1 MTQSSELTGGAGFS
15 FEAAVAAFYMV
26 ALLGEDT
33 APALNNRIVSR
44 VALQQTA
51 FGEPLDDIIVD
62 AYSNNEELGRLSLQ
76 VKRSLTISNATSN
89 TDFREIVKNSWA
101 TLLKEEFRENID
113 RYGAAVGTISEASWR
128 DLYNVCEFARAS
140 LTYQSFFQ
148 RFSDDGNAGANHL
161 RIVEVF
167 RALLNE
173 YAGQAITDYDLYR
186 FLKHFVLIKFDFLHE
201 EATDPVEA
209 ITQLRHTLAISE
221 QSRASALWVRLVT
234 FAREGAGRSEEFN
247 RLTLLAKLA
256 GEYRFSGA
264 SSMKADLDQLTQLT
278 QLWIEDITSEIDD
291 FHVMRHNLLEETNE
305 LLTSHRFIQI
315 KGLPGTGKSA
325 LLKEIVQSKL
335 NNGTVLF
342 LKSDRLIGNSWAA
355 FAKNIGLATQNIEI
369 LLSEIAVTGTPTLFI
384 DGIDRI
390 QPTHRKIVLDLVN
403 AIMNSSVL
411 SHWCVMVTSR
421 DVGIE
426 PLRNWLPTK
435 LFSNVGVDTVTV
447 DPLND
452 EEAEILAAAK
462 PELRTLLFAAGRV
475 KEIARR
481 PFFAYVLARGISAAT
496 MQTGFAPQSEINLI
510 EAWWEGGGYHSEPQE
525 IFKRQHALEELA
537 KVSARRFGL
546 RILYS
551 ELSISTIEIL
561 HNLIDDGI
569 IHETQKGVACKFAHD
584 IFFEW
589 SEFYLLKRKDENWLD
604 ALIDAR
610 EPPVLGRVVE
620 LLSQSFFSSE
630 QEWPAHL
637 MRIETSVLRSQW
649 QRAWL
654 IGPFGMPDFEDSITT
669 FEKAISQDNYRRLR
683 SLFVW
688 FQAEKTVPNK
698 LVLNGQ
704 LISTELPSYE
714 IIRIADMLGW
724 PSDFSAWRR
733 LIIWTLDQVEC
744 FPCTVIPDIVSVFE
758 VWQNAL
764 AGYPN
769 VLSDRIVK
777 KCLDWLIDIED
788 KLHPEEWS
796 YNLGKWRELGHDN
809 LKNLETS
816 LRMLVLRSARTTSVI
831 VKAYLE
837 RAISKERIRSEIF
850 PDVIGFSVILAEQL
864 PDILTELTC
873 VELKEELPEDIQERW
888 KTERH
893 SMPFSQPEFSYH
905 DWDHLSIGRSQ
916 QGFFPASPLREPFNS
931 LFNSSPQQALELIR
945 DLLNHAMTA
954 WLQLHKLSHE
964 NRGTPIPVVIEFPWG
979 QQAFWGDWP
988 EYGWFRGWFG
998 SEVAQCALMALEKW
1012 AFHEIE
1018 GGRDVD
1024 SVLHDVIEGH
1034 TCWAVLG
1041 IAIAIMLET
1050 QHVSKTTLAIL
1061 ACQRLWHVDLR
1072 RQLEEHPNIPSN
1084 LIGFTGING
1093 QERTDKLHFEA
1104 VKTANGRKCR
1114 RMSLRDLTPLFILN
1128 HDKEIRQA
1136 TREVLAR
1143 FPVDLPFTYE
1153 EEKTSQ
1159 SRVKELLSTA
1169 EIWAE
1174 WGKQENYKMSPNAED
1189 ESSVIVQLENPKTE
1203 TPEMQAE
1210 LARQATHMRE
1220 LAMWNW
1226 VHNTFETSSLCSDMK
1241 LAEVIQIAM
1250 EFDHPDL
1257 FSGRTSDNTLLLGSV
1272 AGVAAA
1278 ILCFLNREDQ
1288 ESILWA
1294 SEVIARAYNT
1304 PEIEHTVHSSR
1315 AILPWHP
1322 CIFVAR
1328 ALTAEIQQNSDPVS
1342 KEKQLVLAG
1351 HPLECI
1357 SLEALKGAF
1366 DCWDVDNRLAWTA
1379 LDLGLR
1385 LSIGSRRHGVRS
1397 AYGYDSTEDETTR
1410 QQAVNKALK
1419 VYFESQDYIN
1429 LTPPPQPW
1437 VQTAIKKN
1445 VLGKLFGSAQTWHE
1459 PDQFWRWDYAPKVL
1473 KQVAIEKIM
1482 LDPARRAQFMC
1493 LCDSLLSWTFEKISP
1508 SWQSDASQ
1516 KRDRRK
1522 TELFEWRRELS
1533 QLLANI
1539 SGFLDTD
1546 VVRTR
1551 FLNPIFVQKDEL
1563 CASFLAPF
1571 IRRFTRM
1578 YILNT
1583 KMVGNNVIQI
1593 LDSCIDR
1600 LLLDP
1605 TFKRTGNRD
1614 GVLYGINLPHI
1625 VRDLFFISVE
1635 KADGAARFANG
1646 RWDEIDIVLPV
1657 IDKFVRNAGW
1667 ATGVAS
1673 AFLTLCERCGP
1684 CYPAELF
1691 ADQIL
1696 TCLDVDHLPV
1706 WRGTTL
1712 PARIAGLIQIYTD
1725 RQYPLEPQLAQKM
1738 LRILDILVNLGDRR
1752 SAALQSSEAFRDVR
1766 IEQ

>member
-1 MTQSSELTGGAGFS
+1 
-15 FEAAVAAFYMV
+15 
-26 ALLGEDT
+26 
-33 APALNNRIVSR
+33 
-44 VALQQTA
+44 
-51 FGEPLDDIIVD
+51 
-62 AYSNNEELGRLSLQ
+62 
-76 VKRSLTISNATSN
+76 
-89 TDFREIVKNSWA
+89 
-101 TLLKEEFRENID
+101 
-113 RYGAAVGTISEASWR
+113 
-128 DLYNVCEFARAS
+128 
-140 LTYQSFFQ
+140 
-148 RFSDDGNAGANHL
+148 
-161 RIVEVF
+161 
-167 RALLNE
+167 
-173 YAGQAITDYDLYR
+173 
-186 FLKHFVLIKFDFLHE
+186 
-201 EATDPVEA
+201 
-209 ITQLRHTLAISE
+209 
-221 QSRASALWVRLVT
+221 
-234 FAREGAGRSEEFN
+234 
-247 RLTLLAKLA
+247 
-256 GEYRFSGA
+256 
-264 SSMKADLDQLTQLT
+264 
-278 QLWIEDITSEIDD
+278 
-291 FHVMRHNLLEETNE
+291 MRHNLLEETNE

-837 RAISKERIRSEIF
+837 RAISK
-850 PDVIGFSVILAEQL
+850 
-864 PDILTELTC
+864 
-873 VELKEELPEDIQERW
+873 
-888 KTERH
+888 
-893 SMPFSQPEFSYH
+893 
-905 DWDHLSIGRSQ
+905 
-916 QGFFPASPLREPFNS
+916 
-931 LFNSSPQQALELIR
+931 
-945 DLLNHAMTA
+945 
-954 WLQLHKLSHE
+954 
-964 NRGTPIPVVIEFPWG
+964 
-979 QQAFWGDWP
+979 
-988 EYGWFRGWFG
+988 
-998 SEVAQCALMALEKW
+998 
-1012 AFHEIE
+1012 
-1018 GGRDVD
+1018 
-1024 SVLHDVIEGH
+1024 
-1034 TCWAVLG
+1034 
-1041 IAIAIMLET
+1041 
-1050 QHVSKTTLAIL
+1050 
-1061 ACQRLWHVDLR
+1061 
-1072 RQLEEHPNIPSN
+1072 
-1084 LIGFTGING
+1084 
-1093 QERTDKLHFEA
+1093 
-1104 VKTANGRKCR
+1104 
-1114 RMSLRDLTPLFILN
+1114 
-1128 HDKEIRQA
+1128 
-1136 TREVLAR
+1136 
-1143 FPVDLPFTYE
+1143 
-1153 EEKTSQ
+1153 
-1159 SRVKELLSTA
+1159 
-1169 EIWAE
+1169 
-1174 WGKQENYKMSPNAED
+1174 
-1189 ESSVIVQLENPKTE
+1189 
-1203 TPEMQAE
+1203 
-1210 LARQATHMRE
+1210 
-1220 LAMWNW
+1220 
-1226 VHNTFETSSLCSDMK
+1226 
-1241 LAEVIQIAM
+1241 
-1250 EFDHPDL
+1250 
-1257 FSGRTSDNTLLLGSV
+1257 
-1272 AGVAAA
+1272 
-1278 ILCFLNREDQ
+1278 
-1288 ESILWA
+1288 
-1294 SEVIARAYNT
+1294 
-1304 PEIEHTVHSSR
+1304 
-1315 AILPWHP
+1315 
-1322 CIFVAR
+1322 
-1328 ALTAEIQQNSDPVS
+1328 
-1342 KEKQLVLAG
+1342 
-1351 HPLECI
+1351 
-1357 SLEALKGAF
+1357 
-1366 DCWDVDNRLAWTA
+1366 
-1379 LDLGLR
+1379 
-1385 LSIGSRRHGVRS
+1385 
-1397 AYGYDSTEDETTR
+1397 
-1410 QQAVNKALK
+1410 
-1419 VYFESQDYIN
+1419 
-1429 LTPPPQPW
+1429 
-1437 VQTAIKKN
+1437 
-1445 VLGKLFGSAQTWHE
+1445 
-1459 PDQFWRWDYAPKVL
+1459 
-1473 KQVAIEKIM
+1473 
-1482 LDPARRAQFMC
+1482 
-1493 LCDSLLSWTFEKISP
+1493 
-1508 SWQSDASQ
+1508 
-1516 KRDRRK
+1516 
-1522 TELFEWRRELS
+1522 
-1533 QLLANI
+1533 
-1539 SGFLDTD
+1539 
-1546 VVRTR
+1546 
-1551 FLNPIFVQKDEL
+1551 
-1563 CASFLAPF
+1563 
-1571 IRRFTRM
+1571 
-1578 YILNT
+1578 
-1583 KMVGNNVIQI
+1583 
-1593 LDSCIDR
+1593 
-1600 LLLDP
+1600 
-1605 TFKRTGNRD
+1605 
-1614 GVLYGINLPHI
+1614 
-1625 VRDLFFISVE
+1625 
-1635 KADGAARFANG
+1635 
-1646 RWDEIDIVLPV
+1646 
-1657 IDKFVRNAGW
+1657 
-1667 ATGVAS
+1667 
-1673 AFLTLCERCGP
+1673 
-1684 CYPAELF
+1684 
-1691 ADQIL
+1691 
-1696 TCLDVDHLPV
+1696 
-1706 WRGTTL
+1706 
-1712 PARIAGLIQIYTD
+1712 
-1725 RQYPLEPQLAQKM
+1725 
-1738 LRILDILVNLGDRR
+1738 
-1752 SAALQSSEAFRDVR
+1752 
-1766 IEQ
+1766 

>member
-1 MTQSSELTGGAGFS
+1 
-15 FEAAVAAFYMV
+15 
-26 ALLGEDT
+26 
-33 APALNNRIVSR
+33 
-44 VALQQTA
+44 
-51 FGEPLDDIIVD
+51 
-62 AYSNNEELGRLSLQ
+62 
-76 VKRSLTISNATSN
+76 
-89 TDFREIVKNSWA
+89 
-101 TLLKEEFRENID
+101 
-113 RYGAAVGTISEASWR
+113 
-128 DLYNVCEFARAS
+128 
-140 LTYQSFFQ
+140 
-148 RFSDDGNAGANHL
+148 
-161 RIVEVF
+161 
-167 RALLNE
+167 
-173 YAGQAITDYDLYR
+173 
-186 FLKHFVLIKFDFLHE
+186 
-201 EATDPVEA
+201 
-209 ITQLRHTLAISE
+209 
-221 QSRASALWVRLVT
+221 
-234 FAREGAGRSEEFN
+234 
-247 RLTLLAKLA
+247 
-256 GEYRFSGA
+256 
-264 SSMKADLDQLTQLT
+264 
-278 QLWIEDITSEIDD
+278 
-291 FHVMRHNLLEETNE
+291 
-305 LLTSHRFIQI
+305 
-315 KGLPGTGKSA
+315 
-325 LLKEIVQSKL
+325 
-335 NNGTVLF
+335 
-342 LKSDRLIGNSWAA
+342 
-355 FAKNIGLATQNIEI
+355 
-369 LLSEIAVTGTPTLFI
+369 
-384 DGIDRI
+384 
-390 QPTHRKIVLDLVN
+390 
-403 AIMNSSVL
+403 
-411 SHWCVMVTSR
+411 
-421 DVGIE
+421 
-426 PLRNWLPTK
+426 
-435 LFSNVGVDTVTV
+435 
-447 DPLND
+447 
-452 EEAEILAAAK
+452 
-462 PELRTLLFAAGRV
+462 
-475 KEIARR
+475 
-481 PFFAYVLARGISAAT
+481 
-496 MQTGFAPQSEINLI
+496 
-510 EAWWEGGGYHSEPQE
+510 
-525 IFKRQHALEELA
+525 
-537 KVSARRFGL
+537 
-546 RILYS
+546 
-551 ELSISTIEIL
+551 
-561 HNLIDDGI
+561 
-569 IHETQKGVACKFAHD
+569 
-584 IFFEW
+584 
-589 SEFYLLKRKDENWLD
+589 
-604 ALIDAR
+604 
-610 EPPVLGRVVE
+610 
-620 LLSQSFFSSE
+620 
-630 QEWPAHL
+630 
-637 MRIETSVLRSQW
+637 
-649 QRAWL
+649 
-654 IGPFGMPDFEDSITT
+654 
-669 FEKAISQDNYRRLR
+669 
-683 SLFVW
+683 
-688 FQAEKTVPNK
+688 
-698 LVLNGQ
+698 
-704 LISTELPSYE
+704 
-714 IIRIADMLGW
+714 
-724 PSDFSAWRR
+724 
-733 LIIWTLDQVEC
+733 
-744 FPCTVIPDIVSVFE
+744 
-758 VWQNAL
+758 
-764 AGYPN
+764 
-769 VLSDRIVK
+769 
-777 KCLDWLIDIED
+777 
-788 KLHPEEWS
+788 
-796 YNLGKWRELGHDN
+796 
-809 LKNLETS
+809 
-816 LRMLVLRSARTTSVI
+816 
-831 VKAYLE
+831 
-837 RAISKERIRSEIF
+837 
-850 PDVIGFSVILAEQL
+850 DVIGFSVILAEQL

-1342 KEKQLVLAG
+1342 KEKLLVLAG